1 VVEVSGEDKLIFS
14 VQRDSNPVLY
24 DLRERK
30 VISKLSL
37 ANRLGNPTLRF
48 RRRAHELWAD
58 DYDTLLRLDPSDWHV
73 TDSLLLQGSIS
84 GSRHFIG
91 EFCFSQ
97 DESLCVVPRPFSGDV
112 VALETT
118 GFRITHICKLGQ
130 QPLVAA
136 LLTDGTVYGR
146 DWKTGVPLKGR
157 LKKKWIN

>member
-1 VVEVSGEDKLIFS
+1 MVEVSGEDKLIFS

-91 EFCFSQ
+91 EFCFS
-97 DESLCVVPRPFSGDV
+97 
-112 VALETT
+112 
-118 GFRITHICKLGQ
+118 
-130 QPLVAA
+130 
-136 LLTDGTVYGR
+136 
-146 DWKTGVPLKGR
+146 
-157 LKKKWIN
+157 